1 MKSLK
6 NSFLFLIIV
15 IAMLVTGCKK
25 SLDLA
30 PYSSLAE
37 SAAFETPASCQLA
50 LFGVYDAAQSG
61 DYDPLNGTAH
71 SIRGYPFGAA
81 SIEQGEMRGEDMVN
95 IATFYQITYQATYS
109 PVSPNNVNMWINLY
123 LLINK
128 ANLSIDGFR
137 TAYGKGVISAAV
149 DSQYIAECRFLR
161 AMAHHELL
169 IHFCRP
175 YLDNNGNNPGVAYHD
190 YAISTPASVDRLR
203 LHARESVANCYAKI
217 LADLDYAETYLGA
230 TVPVTVPGS
239 TLPLPAGS
247 SNTFRGTK
255 AAAIALKMRVKLH
268 KGDWAGVIAEGNKLI
283 PAAIN
288 PTVPSS
294 VVSPIG
300 GWFLTALANGPFT
313 NNISTE
319 SIFSIKNDAL
329 DNTGVNAA
337 LAQMLGPN
345 VPGRGLVAISPVM
358 YNNSAVWKCDDARR
372 SLLIIAGASNA
383 NTPSFFT
390 KKYTDYVNQ
399 SDYAPYIRY
408 AEVLLM
414 QAEAEARNG
423 AGVTQRAIDLLN
435 TVRNRSINTVTTLA
449 YVAADF
455 VDKNALILAILN
467 ERRIEF
473 LAEGKRWGDIHRLA
487 MDPVFTT
494 GGIPAKAVN
503 GFSNNGG
510 LYGCG
515 SPIPP
520 LNNLAIPYNDYR
532 FLWPIPQ
539 DEITQN
545 PIITQNPGY

>member
-6 NSFLFLIIV
+6 NIIT
-15 IAMLVTGCKK
+15 IFILAFALLAAGCKK

-30 PYSSLAE
+30 PYSALSDAT
-37 SAAFETPASCQLA
+37 AFETPERCQLA
-50 LFGVYDAAQSG
+50 LYGVYDAAQSG

-71 SIRGYPFGAA
+71 SVRGYPFGAA

-95 IATFYQITYQATYS
+95 IATFYQITYQSTYS
-109 PVSPNNVNMWINLY
+109 TVSANNVNMWINLY

-137 TAYGKGVISAAV
+137 AAYNKGIISAAV
-149 DSQYIAECRFLR
+149 DSQYIAECKFLR
-161 AMAHHELL
+161 AMAHHDLL

-175 YLDNNGNNPGVAYHD
+175 YLDNAGNNPGVPYHD

-203 LHARESVANCYAKI
+203 SHARETVAACYTKI
-217 LADLDYAETYLGA
+217 LADLDYAETWLGA
-230 TVPVTVPGS
+230 TVPVTVPGT
-239 TLPLPAGS
+239 TLPTG
-247 SNTFRGTK
+247 SNTFRSTK
-255 AAAIALKMRVKLH
+255 AAAIALKMRIKLH
-268 KGDWAGVIAEGNKLI
+268 MGNWPGVIAEGVKLL
-283 PAAIN
+283 PATILPNN
-288 PTVPSS
+288 PPGNIC
-294 VVSPIG
+294 PIG
-300 GWFLTALANGPFT
+300 GWALTALPNGPFL
-313 NNISTE
+313 NNASTE

-345 VPGRGLVAISPVM
+345 VPGRGLVAIGPTI
-358 YNNSAVWKCDDARR
+358 YNASFWKCDDQRR
-372 SLLIIAGASNA
+372 TLLVIPGASNA
-383 NTPSFFT
+383 NTPTFFT

-414 QAEAEARNG
+414 QAEAIARNTG
-423 AGVTQRAIDLLN
+423 TVSQAAIDLLN
-435 TVRNRSINTVTTLA
+435 TVRNRSIILGTTTP
-449 YVAADF
+449 YVIANFATSND
-455 VDKNALILAILN
+455 LIQAILN

-473 LAEGKRWGDIHRLA
+473 LAEGKRWGDISRLA
-487 MDPVFTT
+487 KDPVFST

-503 GFSNNGG
+503 GFSNSTG

-520 LNNLAIPYNDYR
+520 LNTLAIPYADFR

-539 DEITQN
+539 DEIAQN